1 MLDIVLGIGDIG
13 VEKSTALVLMELTF
27 LEERRPKIN
36 KQVNI
41 RGEKVM
47 IENKKGKGIEGK
59 RGRKE
64 GSHILLVS
72 LIR

>member
-1 MLDIVLGIGDIG
+1 
-13 VEKSTALVLMELTF
+13 MELIF

-36 KQVNI
+36 KQVNR

-47 IENKKGKGIEGK
+47 IENKKGKGTEGE

-64 GSHILLVS
+64 GSGILLVS

>member
-1 MLDIVLGIGDIG
+1 
-13 VEKSTALVLMELTF
+13 MELIF

-47 IENKKGKGIEGK
+47 IENKKGKGIEGE

-64 GSHILLVS
+64 GSGILLVS